1 LVKAK
6 YLANFQVKGESMS
19 QTMLQMVQ
27 QVAAELNLSVPS
39 YVIGNPSQDV
49 QQILALMNG
58 AGYDLVKE
66 YDWQALQIQ
75 YRFYTQAI
83 SCNGTSVNGST
94 TLVIEPGVDITAV
107 DRQWQVTGTNINQDT
122 NVVSVSGQTITIS
135 QQASGTGTGEV
146 VLSQTA
152 YSLPLDFERITN
164 RTAWDKTKRW
174 EALGPEDAQQWQWLK
189 SGYISTGPRIRWR
202 ILDNQFQIWPPMN
215 TNEYLGW
222 EYKSKGWVRSPTG
235 TVLNSF
241 VADNDT
247 TVLDNRVMVL
257 ATKLKYFQI
266 KSFDT
271 TALTQDY
278 QRYLSVAKAQDKG
291 APNLSFAPYP
301 AKVLIGYA
309 NIPDTGYGS

>member
-1 LVKAK
+1 
-6 YLANFQVKGESMS
+6 MS
-19 QTMLQMVQ
+19 QTMLQLVQ
-27 QVAAELNLSVPS
+27 QTTAELNLAVPT
-39 YVIGNPSQDV
+39 YVAGNQSQDV

-66 YDWQALQIQ
+66 HDWQALQVQ

-83 SCNGTSVNGST
+83 NTTGTTVNGTYVLQIDQNIDLS
-94 TLVIEPGVDITAV
+94 AV
-107 DRQWQVTGTNINQDT
+107 DKQWQVTGTNINQDT
-122 NVVSVSGQTITIS
+122 YVVSADNTTKQIVLS
-135 QQASGTGTGEV
+135 QMASGTGSGSI
-146 VLSQTA
+146 VLSQVA
-152 YSLPLDFERITN
+152 YTLPSDFETITD
-164 RTAWDKTKRW
+164 RTQWDKTKHW

-222 EYKSKGWVRSPTG
+222 EYRSKGWARAANGDVK
-235 TVLNSF
+235 NSF
-241 VADNDT
+241 TADTDY
-247 TVLDNRVMVL
+247 TVFDDRLMVL
-257 ATKLKYFQI
+257 YTKLKYFQV

-271 TALTQDY
+271 TALMQDY
-278 QRYLSVAKAQDKG
+278 QRYLSVVKANDKG

-301 AKVLIGYA
+301 SKVLIGYA